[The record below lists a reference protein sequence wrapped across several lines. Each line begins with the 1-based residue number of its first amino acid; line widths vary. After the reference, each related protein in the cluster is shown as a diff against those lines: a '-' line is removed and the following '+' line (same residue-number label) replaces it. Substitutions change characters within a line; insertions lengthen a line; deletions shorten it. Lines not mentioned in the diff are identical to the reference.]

1 MAIVLR
7 LSKTLTISLVCFAV
21 STALLSKCSQA
32 QARVEATVLA
42 VVDGDTLRVRLNSD
56 RELLRLIGLDTPEA
70 RINKRAEKQAERNL
84 TDTQTILTLGE
95 RAKSAVNAMAPIG
108 TRITIEFDTERRDH
122 YGRLLGYVYLPD
134 GEMLNQKVLSMGYA
148 KLLTVPPNVRHL
160 SRLQSAYAEGRD
172 ARRGLWS
179 MEGFSDTPRRRSVPL
194 LPPIFRA
201 R

>member
-1 MAIVLR
+1 MLC
-7 LSKTLTISLVCFAV
+7 LVCFAV
-21 STALLSKCSQA
+21 SITLPQKCGHA
-32 QARVEATVLA
+32 QARVDATILA
-42 VVDGDTLRVRLNSD
+42 VVDGDTLRVRLAND

-84 TDTQTILTLGE
+84 TDTQTILNLGE
-95 RAKSAVNAMAPIG
+95 RAKSAVTAMAPIG

-160 SRLQSAYAEGRD
+160 NRLQSAYAEGRQ

-179 MEGFSDTPRRRSVPL
+179 MDGFSDAPKRPSAPL
-194 LPPIFRA
+194 LPPIFRV